1 MTRNLISCAV
11 AAGLAAFLT
20 STEPLAAATGD
31 EKSGT
36 TNLDLKVGEPF
47 LRVRTRIVKSGWK
60 PNPVHGKDNY
70 EYSGAE
76 KRLAERGFLEVDT
89 CSVDA
94 GANCILY
101 YTKGSRCLRID
112 TVGEQV
118 KQMTVTRWTDE
129 CAADRAP

>member
-1 MTRNLISCAV
+1 MKRNLISCAV
-11 AAGLAAFLT
+11 AIALAVSLA
-20 STEPLAAATGD
+20 SPAQGAAAIGD
-31 EKSGT
+31 EKSGIS
-36 TNLDLKVGEPF
+36 NLNLKIGEPF
-47 LRVRTRIVKSGWK
+47 LRARTRIVKSGWT
-60 PNPVHGKDNY
+60 PNPIHSKDHY

-76 KRLAERGFLEVDT
+76 KRLAERGFLEVDM

-101 YTKGSRCLRID
+101 YTKGSKCLRVD

-129 CAADRAP
+129 CAADRPP